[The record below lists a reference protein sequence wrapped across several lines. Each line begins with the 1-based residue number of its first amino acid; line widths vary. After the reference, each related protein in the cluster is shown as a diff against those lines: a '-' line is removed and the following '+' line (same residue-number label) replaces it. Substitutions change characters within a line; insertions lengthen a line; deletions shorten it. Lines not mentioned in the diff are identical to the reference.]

1 MPDLKKTEEVVK
13 FKEGQKVF
21 VPKQTFAFDTEL
33 VEVFNVFQDDG
44 SEALLLVN
52 KEGHIIMRARG
63 MVFGDIIIAKQYY
76 LNWLQVMHDKLAESW
91 KPAEQPV
98 EQPAE
103 QPAPESVL

>member
-52 KEGHIIMRARG
+52 KETFLKILLKLNQNPYVRN
-63 MVFGDIIIAKQYY
+63 VFSKI
-76 LNWLQVMHDKLAESW
+76 W
-91 KPAEQPV
+91 
-98 EQPAE
+98 
-103 QPAPESVL
+103 AP